1 MKRYNLKEGD
11 KATSGA
17 TVLEGLENDTH
28 HGVPLTFVGATLH
41 CPACKSLGVLVGTG
55 PRWPDT
61 SMGKE
66 YALEG
71 DVCVCKCNPPP
82 RMIASQYDMYQEI
95 ESHDLEA
102 MGYTPSGRA
111 LLYHH
116 DEQITLRDR
125 STRRALANVLYRVK
139 AGSSVIASGK
149 TDANGRTGR
158 VITDDKQNI
167 VIEILP
173 AQ

>member
-1 MKRYNLKEGD
+1 
-11 KATSGA
+11 
-17 TVLEGLENDTH
+17 
-28 HGVPLTFVGATLH
+28 
-41 CPACKSLGVLVGTG
+41 
-55 PRWPDT
+55 
-61 SMGKE
+61 MGKE
-66 YALEG
+66 DALEG

-82 RMIASQYDMYQEI
+82 RMIASQYDMYQEL

-102 MGYTPSGRA
+102 MGYTPSGIP

-125 STRRALANVLYRVK
+125 STRRAVANILYRVK
-139 AGSSVIASGK
+139 AGSSVITSGK

-167 VIEILP
+167 VIEILR
-173 AQ
+173 AE